1 MSSPTPL
8 HRLVRLLP
16 LALLG
21 TALAS
26 SLPAAGAAASAPS
39 AQPATPAAPASRWDL
54 ADFIDGLPDLL
65 AERLPGFDRTGVLR
79 LYVRPHF
86 GDLIRRDYLR
96 VPFGARAK
104 ITENFEGSGEFQ
116 TYFTHGI
123 SDAAGYGLSGLRLG
137 AKCEHVLPSLN
148 DGAGFSLGLNF
159 QTPLSRPP
167 QDLTDGHRHTQP
179 YVAATRPLIPDW
191 KLLGFA
197 SVGAD
202 LLDRTPMP
210 AHFGRNQL
218 HANSLIFVAGAAREW
233 PRFRASL
240 TATLTTSSLLSNEN
254 KHVYALR
261 PEIVVP
267 WKVRPAAHTQIL
279 LTLGGRT
286 LWGPDGH
293 ELGLSSSV
301 RIEFLLRRDR
311 GSK

>member
-8 HRLVRLLP
+8 HRLVRLLS
-16 LALLG
+16 LTLLG
-21 TALAS
+21 AALAPT
-26 SLPAAGAAASAPS
+26 LPAAEAAASAAS
-39 AQPATPAAPASRWDL
+39 AQAPTPAAPSSRWDL

-65 AERLPGFDRTGVLR
+65 SERLPGFDRTGALR

-86 GDLIRRDYLR
+86 GDLLHRDYLR

-104 ITENFEGSGEFQ
+104 ITENFESSGELQ

-179 YVAATRPLIPDW
+179 YVAATRPLVPDW
-191 KLLGFA
+191 QLLGFA
-197 SVGAD
+197 SIGAD
-202 LLDRTPMP
+202 LLERTPLP

-240 TATLTTSSLLSNEN
+240 TATLTTSTLLSNEHKN
-254 KHVYALR
+254 VYALR

-267 WKVRPAAHTQIL
+267 WKARPAAHTQIL
-279 LTLGGRT
+279 FTLGGRT
-286 LWGPDGH
+286 IWGPDGH

-311 GSK
+311 GSP

>member
-1 MSSPTPL
+1 MSSPTLL

-16 LALLG
+16 LALLSP
-21 TALAS
+21 ALAPT
-26 SLPAAGAAASAPS
+26 LPAAEAAAAAPS
-39 AQPATPAAPASRWDL
+39 AQTPSPSAPASRWDL

-65 AERLPGFDRTGVLR
+65 AERLPGFDRTGALR

-86 GDLIRRDYLR
+86 GDLLRRDYLR
-96 VPFGARAK
+96 VPLGARTK
-104 ITENFEGSGEFQ
+104 ITKNFEASGELQ

-137 AKCEHVLPSLN
+137 AKSEHVLPSLA

-240 TATLTTSSLLSNEN
+240 TATLTTSSLLSDEN
-254 KHVYALR
+254 KNVYALR

>member
-1 MSSPTPL
+1 MSLPL
-8 HRLVRLLP
+8 PRPSLLR
-16 LALLG
+16 LALLAA
-21 TALAS
+21 ALPIT
-26 SLPAAGAAASAPS
+26 LPAA
-39 AQPATPAAPASRWDL
+39 QATAPASRWDL

-65 AERLPGFDRTGVLR
+65 AERLPGFDRTGALR

-86 GDLIRRDYLR
+86 GDLLRRDYLR

-104 ITENFEGSGEFQ
+104 ITENFEGSGELQ
-116 TYFTHGI
+116 TYLTHGLA
-123 SDAAGYGLSGLRLG
+123 DAAGYGLSGLRLG

-167 QDLTDGHRHTQP
+167 RDLTDGHRHAQP
-179 YVAATRPLIPDW
+179 YVAATRPLVPAW

-197 SVGAD
+197 SIGAD
-202 LLDRTPMP
+202 LLDRTPIS

-233 PRFRASL
+233 PRLRASL
-240 TATLTTSSLLSNEN
+240 TATLNTSALLSDEN
-254 KHVYALR
+254 KNVYALR

-267 WKVRPAAHTQIL
+267 WKARPGAHTQIL
-279 LTLGGRT
+279 LTLAGRT

-311 GSK
+311 GPK

>member
-1 MSSPTPL
+1 MNEF
-8 HRLVRLLP
+8 RLICRVTWV
-16 LALLG
+16 LLG
-21 TALAS
+21 LAAARA
-26 SLPAAGAAASAPS
+26 LPAAEPA
-39 AQPATPAAPASRWDL
+39 AQPPAAGRWDL

-65 AERLPGFDRTGVLR
+65 AERLPGFDRTGALR

-86 GDLIRRDYLR
+86 GDFIHRDYLR
-96 VPFGARAK
+96 VPFGGRAK
-104 ITENFEGSGEFQ
+104 LTENIESSAELQ

-148 DGAGFSLGLNF
+148 DGAGLSLGLNY

-167 QDLTDGHRHTQP
+167 VDLTDGHRHVQP
-179 YVAATRPLIPDW
+179 YVAATRPLVPAW

-202 LLDRTPMP
+202 LLDRTPMT

-218 HANSLIFVAGAAREW
+218 HSNSLIFVAGAAREW

-240 TATLTTSSLLSNEN
+240 TGTVMTSSLLSNEN
-254 KHVYALR
+254 KNVYALR
-261 PEIVVP
+261 PEIVIP
-267 WKVRPAAHTQIL
+267 WKTKAEARTQL
-279 LTLGGRT
+279 LFTVGGRSI
-286 LWGPDGH
+286 WGPDGH
-293 ELGLSSSV
+293 EIGLSSSM

-311 GSK
+311 SGK

>member
-1 MSSPTPL
+1 MHSPTPL
-8 HRLVRLLP
+8 HRLVRRA
-16 LALLG
+16 ALTILG
-21 TALAS
+21 AALAAA
-26 SLPAAGAAASAPS
+26 LPAAEPAP
-39 AQPATPAAPASRWDL
+39 PPVPAAPASRWDL
-54 ADFIDGLPDLL
+54 AEFIDGLPDLL
-65 AERLPGFDRTGVLR
+65 TERLPGFDRTGALR

-86 GDLIRRDYLR
+86 GDLVHRDYLR

-104 ITENFEGSGEFQ
+104 VSENLESSGELQ

-123 SDAAGYGLSGLRLG
+123 GDAAGYGLSGLRLG
-137 AKCEHVLPSLN
+137 AKTEHVLPTLN
-148 DGAGFSLGLNF
+148 DGAGFSLGLNYE
-159 QTPLSRPP
+159 TPLSRPP

-179 YVAATRPLIPDW
+179 YASATRPIAADW

-240 TATLTTSSLLSNEN
+240 TATFTTSSCLSDEN
-254 KHVYALR
+254 KDVYALR

-267 WKVRPAAHTQIL
+267 WKTRPGAHTQIL

-286 LWGPDGH
+286 IWGPDGH

-311 GSK
+311 ATK

>member
-1 MSSPTPL
+1 VPL
-8 HRLVRLLP
+8 
-16 LALLG
+16 
-21 TALAS
+21 
-26 SLPAAGAAASAPS
+26 
-39 AQPATPAAPASRWDL
+39 
-54 ADFIDGLPDLL
+54 
-65 AERLPGFDRTGVLR
+65 
-79 LYVRPHF
+79 
-86 GDLIRRDYLR
+86 
-96 VPFGARAK
+96 GARTK
-104 ITENFEGSGEFQ
+104 ITKNFEASGELQ

-137 AKCEHVLPSLN
+137 AKSEHVLPSLN

-240 TATLTTSSLLSNEN
+240 TATLTTSSLLSDEN
-254 KHVYALR
+254 KNVYALR